1 MTARRTTRRAFRGNA
16 VALARFALATV
27 ALLTSVSVSSAAE
40 ITLNATAVGY
50 IRRVPGATYRHFP
63 TVGHLT
69 GSQGNGLLHVD
80 NNSYF
85 VFDLSAISGTI
96 TGARFK
102 VYTSDERADVPEG
115 GYWSSS
121 PSEQLR
127 LHAVATDLG
136 TLSNFS
142 TTQVNVG
149 SEQFNQLNA
158 MFTDLADGA
167 LFGSTVITESAA
179 EVQPG
184 AVPGQPGGKIWDIAL
199 GNAALTS
206 LNATSSLW
214 ALGGSLAETAAP
226 ISTTTELL
234 FGGSMPF
241 STTPGRATP
250 IPQLVL
256 SVTPGLAADFDA
268 DNDVDGRD
276 FLLWQRGFGLG
287 GQLNNSQGD
296 ATGNGSVGGEDLA
309 VWQGQFGASGSPA
322 SAVSVPEPSI
332 AAMVGLIVAASFF
345 RTRTLS

>member
-1 MTARRTTRRAFRGNA
+1 MHTTTRRTTRLNYIGNLIALAA
-16 VALARFALATV
+16 VALPSTVSLA
-27 ALLTSVSVSSAAE
+27 SAAE
-40 ITLNATAVGY
+40 ITLNATSVGY
-50 IRRVPGATYRHFP
+50 IRRVPGATVRHFP

-69 GSQGNGLLHVD
+69 GSQGNGLIHTD

-102 VYTSDERADVPEG
+102 VYTSDERSDVPEG

-127 LHAVATDLG
+127 LHAVATNPSALA
-136 TLSNFS
+136 SFS
-142 TTQVNVG
+142 TTQYNFG
-149 SEQFNQLNA
+149 SPQFNQLQT

-167 LFGSTVITESAA
+167 HFGSTVITEAAA

-199 GNAALTS
+199 SNSAITS

-287 GQLNNSQGD
+287 GQVNNSQGD
-296 ATGNGSVGGEDLA
+296 ASGNGSVGGEDLA
-309 VWQGQFGASGSPA
+309 VWQGQFGANAAPA
-322 SAVSVPEPSI
+322 SAVAVPEPSI
-332 AAMVGLIVAASFF
+332 AAMVGLMVAASFF

>member
-1 MTARRTTRRAFRGNA
+1 MHTTTRRTTQLNHIGNLIALAA
-16 VALARFALATV
+16 VALLSTVSLA
-27 ALLTSVSVSSAAE
+27 SAAE

-50 IRRVPGATYRHFP
+50 IRRVPGATVRHFP

-96 TGARFK
+96 TNARFK

-121 PSEQLR
+121 ASEQLR
-127 LHAVATDLG
+127 LHAVATGPG
-136 TLSNFS
+136 TLSTFS
-142 TTQVNVG
+142 TTQYNVG
-149 SEQFNQLNA
+149 SPQFNQLNA

-167 LFGSTVITESAA
+167 LLGSTVVTESAA

-184 AVPGQPGGKIWDIAL
+184 AVPGQPGGKIWEIAL
-199 GNAALTS
+199 SNSAITS

-234 FGGSMPF
+234 FGGSVPF

-287 GQLNNSQGD
+287 GQMNNSQGD

-309 VWQGQFGASGSPA
+309 VWQGQFGANGAPA
-322 SAVSVPEPSI
+322 SAAAVPEPSI